1 MTTISA
7 KIVAF
12 SVALLF
18 PAACRG
24 AQLTKAQLA
33 EWRYAWTCDADNCD
47 PRARAYGLR
56 FDFTTNV
63 KLNEVDP
70 AHLLQRR
77 VQQGAE
83 SDDEEI
89 LGGKYA
95 RGVVTF
101 THFTR
106 QPPAR

>member
-12 SVALLF
+12 SIGAALLF
-18 PAACRG
+18 PAACQG

-33 EWRYAWTCDADNCD
+33 EWRYAWTCDIDHCD

-63 KLNEVDP
+63 KLYEVDRN
-70 AHLLQRR
+70 HLLRR
-77 VQQGAE
+77 RAQQGAK
-83 SDDEEI
+83 SDDE
-89 LGGKYA
+89 
-95 RGVVTF
+95 
-101 THFTR
+101 
-106 QPPAR
+106 